1 MKLRRLWAVLLICIV
16 MLNSVFSAAYAEA
29 GDVPGMLTYKGGV
42 VYRSCPRGVSAYS
55 EGGPLEMGYALANS
69 PYIILDTPT
78 VWELVVDGGT
88 APYTCEATLAYQPDL
103 SMDPFEDGWYVPD
116 WFDVEANGSYTYTFT
131 EEGRYFWEFS
141 VTDADGRALV
151 FQTRIYEAY
160 TAEDETDP
168 TTVVGKVNSIIAEN
182 ITPNMSDYTR
192 ARVLHDWLIYN
203 ANYDYT
209 YTHYDASGVLLY
221 GTGVCDSY
229 ARAYLMLMT
238 AAGVDC
244 MIVSGWA
251 GGGSHAWNLVKL
263 GGSWYHVDCTWDDP
277 NEGGYEYHGYFCVD
291 DETMALDHSWN
302 RPGAY
307 VDSDGML
314 VPEAGG
320 EYVGRAAGMYDYD
333 FTFADLDELKTAFDK
348 EVAAG
353 NHRYYTVG
361 CYTGEGSLEDIFD
374 DVATWFEARFGELD
388 EQGLVYGGAYGYSGS
403 LVYFE
408 IEWADLDDYIRID
421 DDTKRM
427 DLGDTVVIYADEYY
441 NESNDFVWVSSD
453 PDVVSLKYGCTSEE
467 GPYAE
472 LTGLVAGTSTITV
485 TSSDG
490 LSDSFEVTVLPGYE
504 GEFNLAASESDGTIR
519 LSWDLIPGAT
529 EYRVMLS
536 SDGTETCLATVS
548 AGKYSVSTSAL
559 PVNCV
564 NALSVRAVRVVG
576 NAEAAVYDSPEIEHI
591 ELRFASALPEGITA
605 IEKEAFA
612 GDAALDTLYI
622 PDGAETIGADAFRGC
637 TLTAV
642 RIPGSVTSIGD
653 GAFGSVRFAQLVKG
667 SYADGWFAE
676 NRSGVTVVYE

>member
-16 MLNSVFSAAYAEA
+16 MLNSVFSAVLAEES
-29 GDVPGMLTYKGGV
+29 DVPGMLTYQGGV
-42 VYRSCPRGVSAYS
+42 VHRSYPRGASA
-55 EGGPLEMGYALANS
+55 GGPLELGYALANS

-78 VWELVVDGGT
+78 VWEFVVEGGT
-88 APYTCEATLAYQPDL
+88 GPYTCEALLAYQPDL

-116 WFDVEANGSYTYTFT
+116 WFDVEANGSFTYTFT

-141 VTDADGRALV
+141 VTDAKGQGLV

-182 ITPNMSDYTR
+182 ITPGMSDYTR

-209 YTHYDASGVLLY
+209 YTNYDASGVLLY
-221 GTGVCDSY
+221 GSGVCDSY

-244 MIVSGWA
+244 MIVSGSA

-277 NEGGYEYHGYFCVD
+277 NEGGYENHDYFCVN

-302 RPGAY
+302 RPGVH

-320 EYVGRAAGMYDYD
+320 EYESRGAGMYDYD
-333 FTFADLDELKTAFDK
+333 FTFADLDELKTAFDR

-353 NHRYYTVG
+353 NYRYYTVG
-361 CYTGEGSLEDIFD
+361 CYTGSGSVEDLID
-374 DVATWFEARFGELD
+374 EIGTWFETKVNELAN
-388 EQGLVYGGAYGYSGS
+388 QGLVYGAGYGYYGKM
-403 LVYFE
+403 VYLE
-408 IEWADLDDYIRID
+408 LDWADLDDYIRID
-421 DDTKRM
+421 DDSVRV
-427 DLGDTVVIYADEYY
+427 DLGGTLVLYADEYY
-441 NESNDFVWVSSD
+441 DESDAFVWVSSD
-453 PDVVSLKYGCTSEE
+453 PDVVSVKSCYTSQD

-472 LTGLVAGTSTITV
+472 LTGLAAGSATVTV
-485 TSSDG
+485 TSADG
-490 LSDSFEVTVLPGYE
+490 LSDSVEVTVLSGYE
-504 GEFNLAASESDGTIR
+504 GDFNLVASESSGTIS

-536 SDGTETCLATVS
+536 SDGTETCLATAS
-548 AGKYSVSTSAL
+548 AGKYSVNTSAL

-564 NALSVRAVRVVG
+564 NALTIRAVRVVG
-576 NAEAAVYDSPEIEHI
+576 NAEAAVYDSPKIEHI
-591 ELRFASALPEGITA
+591 VLRFASALPEGITA

-622 PDGAETIGADAFRGC
+622 PDGAESIGADAFRGC

-653 GAFGSVRFAQLVKG
+653 GAFGSVRFAQLEKG